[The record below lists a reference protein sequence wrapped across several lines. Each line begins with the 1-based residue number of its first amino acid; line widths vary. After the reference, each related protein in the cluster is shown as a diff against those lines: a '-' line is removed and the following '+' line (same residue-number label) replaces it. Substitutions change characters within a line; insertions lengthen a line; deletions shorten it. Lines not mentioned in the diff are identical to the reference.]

1 MTFISIL
8 SKCSGILNKFGDF
21 KPLLYFAL
29 HKLFVLTV
37 SLMISMNYSC
47 FILKET
53 ALLHGRFDNLQ
64 SRPNMKLVIV
74 FIVNSIC
81 TSRVACNVTD
91 NSFFASNNAGT
102 FCGMG
107 KFPYSIIGT
116 SEDLFVEFV
125 SSVAGPLL
133 NTGFHFNVGNWPGHV
148 ETAGSRN
155 GTCDWLLTSED
166 LAVSGDSEGIFLSV
180 AHWYPPHT
188 SCTYLMQGQK
198 DEIVRLYFPR

>member
-1 MTFISIL
+1 MT
-8 SKCSGILNKFGDF
+8 
-21 KPLLYFAL
+21 
-29 HKLFVLTV
+29 
-37 SLMISMNYSC
+37 
-47 FILKET
+47 
-53 ALLHGRFDNLQ
+53 
-64 SRPNMKLVIV
+64 
-74 FIVNSIC
+74 
-81 TSRVACNVTD
+81 
-91 NSFFASNNAGT
+91 GT

-125 SSVAGPLL
+125 SSLAGPLL

-155 GTCDWLLTSED
+155 GTCDWVLTSED
-166 LAVSGDSEGIFLSV
+166 LATSGDSEGIFLSV

-198 DEIVRLYFPR
+198 DEVVRLYFPR